1 MNTNMYLLSI
11 IPNQQIRLLLQDL
24 RHSLYRECGIA
35 SALALEPIIPVTI
48 LNHKPEKDKVMR
60 LLTPADSERIAPPV
74 FTLASA
80 AVCEGH
86 IFIDILEA
94 GTVRQIRER
103 IAPLHADESEPI
115 GPFPLYPGLF
125 TACIE
130 GRNKEEVLDFLRTE
144 LSRRS
149 SVDGDRGTGIQW
161 KSSRIGLYSLSFR
174 TETEQW
180 WDGAQWGLEWQFPFR
195 KWIM

>member
-11 IPNQQIRLLLQDL
+11 IPNQQTRLMLQDL
-24 RHSLYRECGIA
+24 RHSLYRVCGIA
-35 SALALEPIIPVTI
+35 SALALEPVIPVTI

-60 LLTPADSERIAPPV
+60 LLTPSDSETIAPPV
-74 FTLASA
+74 FTLTSA
-80 AVCEGH
+80 AVYEGH
-86 IFIDILEA
+86 IFIEIIED

-103 IAPLHADESEPI
+103 IAPLHADETEAS

-130 GRNKEEVLDFLRTE
+130 GMDEEEPLNFVQTE
-144 LSRRS
+144 LTRRS
-149 SVDGDRGTGIQW
+149 SMDRDRETGLQW

-174 TETEQW
+174 TDNEQW
-180 WDGAQWGLEWQFPFR
+180 WDGVQWGLEWQFPFR
-195 KWIM
+195 KWII

>member
-11 IPNQQIRLLLQDL
+11 IPNQQTRLLLQDL
-24 RHSLYRECGIA
+24 RHSLYRACGIA
-35 SALALEPIIPVTI
+35 SALALDPIIPVTI
-48 LNHKPEKDKVMR
+48 LNHKAKKDKVMQ
-60 LLTPADSERIAPPV
+60 LLTPADSERISTPV
-74 FTLASA
+74 FNLASA
-80 AVCEGH
+80 AVKEGH

-103 IAPLHADESEPI
+103 TSPLHADEAEPS

-125 TACIE
+125 TASTE
-130 GRNKEEVLDFLRTE
+130 GRNEKEILDHLLAE

-149 SVDGDRGTGIQW
+149 SMNRDRGVGIQW

-174 TETEQW
+174 SDSGKW
-180 WDGAQWGLEWQFPFR
+180 WDGVQWALEWQFPFR
-195 KWIM
+195 KWII